1 MGFPKA
7 HPTMPAV
14 FIKSIAIAQDS
25 IDVHRH
31 VNNQEYLRWM
41 QEIAIEHS
49 TVQGWPMERYLDGGA
64 SWYVK
69 SHFIDYQ
76 YPALLGDTLIA
87 CTWVADMTARRSKR
101 CTLFLRQRDRQP
113 IASAETQW
121 IFVSLSNGRPMSIP
135 TELRSAFAI
144 IEDDTRALAAI
155 NDALNRANQ
164 ATQTIG

>member
-1 MGFPKA
+1 
-7 HPTMPAV
+7 MPAV
-14 FIKSIAIAQDS
+14 FIKKIAIEQDS
-25 IDVHRH
+25 IDVHQH

-49 TVQGWPMERYLDGGA
+49 TAQGWPMERYLDGGA

-113 IASAETQW
+113 IARAETQW
-121 IFVSLSNGRPMSIP
+121 IFVSLSNGRPLVIP
-135 TELRSAFAI
+135 DDLRTAFTLVESDASAQSHI
-144 IEDDTRALAAI
+144 DRALV
-155 NDALNRANQ
+155 
-164 ATQTIG
+164 G